1 MALVIRMVYPV
12 PANPDPVVTVQSPP
26 TLIVPEPEIVL
37 APDPE
42 ELNEPVVKV
51 WPPSARVGVDEVPN
65 VVVPDTVNAPA
76 NVVVPVWSIVIAGM
90 VLELP
95 VMVPV
100 PTMVTVKLVNV
111 PLEDNVN
118 PLRFR
123 DVAAM
128 VKAVVPKSNLLN
140 QLLVVNLA
148 IAVPDPVSVKFG
160 ALELEPPVVPN
171 TNILIT
177 SAAAVNPPVP
187 VTENPVAFAMSRLV
201 ELPVVVANT
210 ILPVPNAIL
219 RVLLR
224 LELNVPVVNVY
235 PARSNV
241 PLFKVVAT
249 VAVVNV
255 TAPASV
261 VVPPGQLTVISTIGL
276 PLGVNV
282 PVPPKIAV
290 NPVNVPPE
298 LNVKL
303 PKVNDVV
310 PGLKAVVPK
319 STLLKKPV
327 LVIVCTAVP
336 DPVNVK
342 LTPLEIVP
350 LEEAQLN
357 VRVIS
362 AAAVKPPVPVNEKP
376 MAIPILRLVAPAV
389 VVANTMLPVPNAILR
404 VLELVELNV
413 PVVNVYPARS
423 SVPAVNV
430 VTAVA
435 VVNVTAPASVVVPVL
450 LMVSVTIGRPLGVNV
465 PVPAVV
471 IVNPVYAPPE
481 LNVRLLTVNDVVPG
495 SNAVV
500 PKSILLKNPVLVIVC
515 TAVPDPVNVKL
526 TPLAIAPAVVA
537 QLNDLVM
544 SAAAVNPP
552 VPVAVKLVAVRIS
565 RLSVAV
571 VVVANTMLPV
581 PKAIERTPVPVLLN
595 TPVVNVNPPRSN
607 VPAVSV

>member
-1 MALVIRMVYPV
+1 M
-12 PANPDPVVTVQSPP
+12 
-26 TLIVPEPEIVL
+26 
-37 APDPE
+37 
-42 ELNEPVVKV
+42 
-51 WPPSARVGVDEVPN
+51 
-65 VVVPDTVNAPA
+65 VVPDTVNALA

-111 PLEDNVN
+111 PPEDNVN

-140 QLLVVNLA
+140 QLPVVNLA

-160 ALELEPPVVPN
+160 ALTLEPPVVPN

-177 SAAAVNPPVP
+177 SDAAVKPPVP

-201 ELPVVVANT
+201 ELPVVVAST
-210 ILPVPNAIL
+210 ILPDPNAIL
-219 RVLLR
+219 RVLELV
-224 LELNVPVVNVY
+224 LLNVPVVNVY

-241 PLFKVVAT
+241 PFVKVVAT

-282 PVPPKIAV
+282 PVLPKIAV

-319 STLLKKPV
+319 STLLKKLV
-327 LVIVCTAVP
+327 LVSVCTAVP

-342 LTPLEIVP
+342 LTPLAIVP
-350 LEEAQLN
+350 VVEAQLN
-357 VRVIS
+357 VRVIL
-362 AAAVKPPVPVNEKP
+362 AAAVKPPVPVKEKLV
-376 MAIPILRLVAPAV
+376 AVRISRLTAPAV
-389 VVANTMLPVPNAILR
+389 VVANTILPDPNAILR
-404 VLELVELNV
+404 TPEPVETNV
-413 PVVNVYPARS
+413 PVVSVNPARS

-450 LMVSVTIGRPLGVNV
+450 LIVSAGIGWPLGVNV
-465 PVPAVV
+465 PVPPKIA
-471 IVNPVYAPPE
+471 VNPVYVPPE
-481 LNVRLLTVNDVVPG
+481 LNVKLPRVNDVVPG

-500 PKSILLKNPVLVIVC
+500 PKSTLLKKPVVVSVC

-526 TPLAIAPAVVA
+526 TPLAIVPPVAA
-537 QLNDLVM
+537 QLNDLVI
-544 SAAAVNPP
+544 SAAAVKPP
-552 VPVAVKLVAVRIS
+552 VPVKEKPVAAAIDKLTVA
-565 RLSVAV
+565 A
-571 VVVANTMLPV
+571 VVVANTILPV
-581 PKAIERTPVPVLLN
+581 PNAILRVLELLELN
-595 TPVVNVNPPRSN
+595 MPVVNVNPPRSN